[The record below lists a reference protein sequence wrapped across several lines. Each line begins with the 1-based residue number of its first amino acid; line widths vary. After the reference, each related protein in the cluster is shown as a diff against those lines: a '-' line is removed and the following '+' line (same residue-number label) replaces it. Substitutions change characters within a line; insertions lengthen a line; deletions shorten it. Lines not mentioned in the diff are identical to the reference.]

1 MNELTAISHSF
12 APLVAGR
19 PKILILGSM
28 PGIASLEAQR
38 YYAHP
43 RNTFWPMLAE
53 ILSFDAQAS
62 YEERC
67 SALSKNH
74 IALWDVLKSCQ
85 RQGSLD
91 QNIHHST
98 MQVNDFNQFLNQ
110 HTSIVCICFN
120 GKKAAE
126 VFKRFA
132 LPLMNL
138 DRELCYFTLPSSS
151 PAHAAISKSAK
162 LEQWQ
167 AIIREAIAVQQP

>member
-12 APLVAGR
+12 APLVAGK

-53 ILSFDAQAS
+53 ILGFDAQAT
-62 YEERC
+62 YPERC
-67 SALSKNH
+67 SALTQNH
-74 IALWDVLKSCQ
+74 IALWDVLKSCH

-110 HTSIVCICFN
+110 HTSIRSICFN

-126 VFKRFA
+126 VFQRYA
-132 LPLMNL
+132 LPQLT
-138 DRELCYFTLPSSS
+138 DRELVFFNLPSSS

-167 AIIREAIAVQQP
+167 AIIRKAVAVQQP